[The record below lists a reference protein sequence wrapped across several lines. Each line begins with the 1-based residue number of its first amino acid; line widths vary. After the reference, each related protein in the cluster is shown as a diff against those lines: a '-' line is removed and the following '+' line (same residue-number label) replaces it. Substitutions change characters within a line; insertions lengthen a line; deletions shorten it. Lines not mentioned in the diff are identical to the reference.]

1 MYIMNIVYNEH
12 CTTTFFLPLPVAEP
26 PATWADPGIGK
37 RPAGWGEPTVR
48 PPPLFR
54 GLFTPMV
61 DFICWGTPSKLLV
74 GGGAIIGISC
84 ISSSFSSGAV
94 TRTSILF
101 KDQFCFVRPAQ
112 LIGSRDLHISHLK
125 AKDSIIWVH
134 VVRVQTCPCLLGS
147 RCSYKFLA
155 FVFLFFLSD
164 SLPSSFAFPLTW
176 APKLIV
182 ANVSALISSSF
193 VFLRK
198 HWWYSKVL
206 DQQSSQ
212 S

>member
-1 MYIMNIVYNEH
+1 MDNVYNVH

-84 ISSSFSSGAV
+84 ISSSLSSGAV
-94 TRTSILF
+94 TRTSILL
-101 KDQFCFVRPAQ
+101 KDQFLFREACSAYRVSWFT
-112 LIGSRDLHISHLK
+112 HIPSESK
-125 AKDSIIWVH
+125 GFYN
-134 VVRVQTCPCLLGS
+134 LGA
-147 RCSYKFLA
+147 CCK
-155 FVFLFFLSD
+155 
-164 SLPSSFAFPLTW
+164 SS
-176 APKLIV
+176 
-182 ANVSALISSSF
+182 NVSVSFRIQVLI
-193 VFLRK
+193 
-198 HWWYSKVL
+198 
-206 DQQSSQ
+206 
-212 S
+212 